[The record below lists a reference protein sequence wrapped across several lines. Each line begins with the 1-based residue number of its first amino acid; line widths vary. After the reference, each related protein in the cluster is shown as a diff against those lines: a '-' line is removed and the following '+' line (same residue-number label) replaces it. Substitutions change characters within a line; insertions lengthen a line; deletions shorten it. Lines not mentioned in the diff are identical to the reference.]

1 VGRGFTWL
9 GKLGGTHDRVQTP
22 MGADQLRHQV
32 SKPRQ
37 LLVQVRPVQQS
48 YLHNSFGEAI
58 VKEVKIEE
66 VVTFIKATREEAITL
81 AYELGGGEVHAL
93 HLMRGFAPAPAPVGY
108 LVLPHKEENK

>member
-1 VGRGFTWL
+1 M
-9 GKLGGTHDRVQTP
+9 QA
-22 MGADQLRHQV
+22 M
-32 SKPRQ
+32 RQ
-37 LLVQVRPVQQS
+37 KHLC
-48 YLHNSFGEAI
+48 NIEGEAI
-58 VKEVKIEE
+58 VKEIKIEE